1 MQLGPFAWMGRL
13 EDLQWASFSCRLID
27 VLVEME
33 VASIHIAGAYTSER
47 GDLSS
52 SPLGRHLRRVFP
64 GMLMASGAY
73 TQAGAVAAAE
83 RLHLETSRQALEIAA
98 APSSVGENR
107 SHFCE
112 EPQRRSPKK
121 EPRDDNAS
129 GYSWLQFSP
138 CIPVHSRRRYGA
150 RQRRPGPGLRESKR
164 RPERCAAGVGGPLC
178 RASHCA

>member
-1 MQLGPFAWMGRL
+1 LLDIVQDIIAVWGPERVGVQLGPFAWMGRL
-13 EDLQWASFSCRLID
+13 EDLQSASFYCQLID

-33 VASIHIAGAYTSER
+33 VAYIHIAGAYTSER

-64 GMLMASGAY
+64 GMLIASGAY
-73 TQAGAVAAAE
+73 TPAGAVAAAE
-83 RLHLETSRQALEIAA
+83 RLHLEASRQSLEIAA

-112 EPQRRSPKK
+112 EPQMRSPKK

-138 CIPVHSRRRYGA
+138 
-150 RQRRPGPGLRESKR
+150 
-164 RPERCAAGVGGPLC
+164 
-178 RASHCA
+178 